1 MRRIVCLLAG
11 VLLVVASLG
20 SDSPKE
26 YDGAAE
32 AADLEGS
39 WQQVGA
45 VWNGQLT
52 VTDAGCVRT
61 YRNGRETTHDDGRL
75 VGDCPF
81 TVDTSSRPAR
91 MDTVETAGKHK
102 GKTWRHIYRVEGDT
116 LRMTHGGPGEERPRS
131 FENRDTY
138 LGIYKRVKK

>member
-1 MRRIVCLLAG
+1 MRRTVCLLVG
-11 VLLVVASLG
+11 VLLVVPSLG
-20 SDSPKE
+20 SDTPKD

-39 WQQVGA
+39 WQQVGV
-45 VWNGQLT
+45 VWNGRLT
-52 VTDAGCVRT
+52 TTEVGPVWT

-75 VGDCPF
+75 VGECPY
-81 TVDTSSRPAR
+81 TVDASSRPAR

-116 LRMTHGGPGEERPRS
+116 LRMAHGPPGGERPRS
-131 FENRDTY
+131 FEDKDANI
-138 LGIYKRVKK
+138 GIH